1 MRRIFIA
8 SIAALGLALG
18 WIGTASA
25 QGCSSGTAGATNM
38 VAAGQGGRTVRLH
51 RPSGDRQNPL
61 PLVFVLHGSGSTG
74 EAVLRDSKLEAL
86 ADREGFLLAAPDGAI
101 ALGSGYAWNIP
112 GVPTTEGRVPG
123 ADVPSDTA
131 YILAILDRLVAAG
144 CADPARVYVTGI
156 SGGGRMTSWLGCV
169 AADRFAAIAPVV
181 GLRVGNP
188 MTSDPAR
195 PDPET
200 CTPSSPL
207 SVIAFAGDADTV
219 NPVAGGGAGYWQYSM
234 DAALARWAE
243 LNGCDSPP
251 SRIDFTGKLLV
262 TSYTGCDD
270 GVSVAGWVYHGLGH
284 VWLADNDAMWRFF
297 ERHHR

>member
-8 SIAALGLALG
+8 GIAALGLILG
-18 WIGTASA
+18 WSSTASA
-25 QGCSSGTAGATNM
+25 QGCSIGSAGATQI
-38 VAAGQGGRTVRLH
+38 VAAGQDGRQVRLH
-51 RPSGDRQNPL
+51 RPAGSHSGAL

-112 GVPTTEGRVPG
+112 GVPTTEGKVPG

-131 YILAILDRLVAAG
+131 YVLSIIDRLVSAG

-181 GLRVGNP
+181 GLRAGNP
-188 MTSDPAR
+188 LESDPRR

-200 CTPSSPL
+200 CKPSAPV
-207 SVIAFAGDADTV
+207 SVLAFAGDADTV

-243 LNGCDSPP
+243 LDGCDSPP
-251 SRIDFTGKLLV
+251 ARINFTDKVLV
-262 TSYTGCDD
+262 TSYTGCKD
-270 GVSVAGWVYHGLGH
+270 GVSVAGWIYHGLGH
-284 VWLADNDAMWRFF
+284 IWLADNDAMWRFF
-297 ERHHR
+297 ARHHR